1 MQTIDVIIQI
11 AASFFG
17 TLGFGFL
24 FNIRHKKLFWAAFG
38 GMISWALFLALGL
51 FIENEAIRY
60 FIVSVCSTGYAEVM
74 ARVLK
79 TPASTFSI
87 TVLIPLVPG
96 GAMYYTTTYALS
108 GASDLFINKAIY
120 TLELS
125 VALSLG
131 IVLVTAIAKYIS
143 VQRRKR
149 IDKIIQNE
157 K

>member
-1 MQTIDVIIQI
+1 MHTIDVIIQI

-24 FNIRHKKLFWAAFG
+24 FNIRGKKLFWAALG
-38 GMISWALFLALGL
+38 GMLSWALFLALGL

-60 FIVSVCSTGYAEVM
+60 FIVSVCSTSYAEIM

-96 GAMYYTTTYALS
+96 GAMYYTTTYVLS
-108 GASDLFINKAIY
+108 GANDLFIDKAIY

-131 IVLVTAIAKYIS
+131 IVLVTAIAKYVS
-143 VQRRKR
+143 VLQRKTREAKR
-149 IDKIIQNE
+149 
-157 K
+157 

>member
-1 MQTIDVIIQI
+1 MIWTDALIQV

-24 FNIRHKKLFWAAFG
+24 FNIRGKRLFWAAFG
-38 GMISWALFLALGL
+38 GMLSWTLFLLLGL
-51 FIENEAIRY
+51 VVGNEAIRY
-60 FIVSVCSTGYAEVM
+60 FIVSICSTGYAEMM
-74 ARVLK
+74 ARILK

-108 GASDLFINKAIY
+108 GDVDSFVSRAVY
-120 TLELS
+120 TLELA

-131 IVLVTAIAKYIS
+131 IVLVTAAAKYLS
-143 VQRRKR
+143 VLKRKR
-149 IDKIIQNE
+149 QKS
-157 K
+157 

>member
-1 MQTIDVIIQI
+1 MEWTDALIQI

-24 FNIRHKKLFWAAFG
+24 FNIRGKRLAWAAVG
-38 GMISWALFLALGL
+38 GMMAWSIFLLLGL
-51 FIENEAIRY
+51 IIENEAIRY

-74 ARVLK
+74 ARLLK

-96 GAMYYTTTYALS
+96 GAMYYTTTYALAGS
-108 GASDLFINKAIY
+108 TELFINKAIY

-131 IVLVTAIAKYIS
+131 IVLVTAVAKYIS
-143 VQRRKR
+143 VAKRKR
-149 IDKIIQNE
+149 QNT
-157 K
+157 